1 MIYIT
6 LYFLYVLVILFVA
19 GSASSRLLG
28 KLSRP
33 YPFTSHPD
41 FVNILILGMISLT
54 TFISFISIVSPITLY
69 VHISIVISLLVY
81 IYYDK
86 QYFFGA
92 VTFFISEIKSNPY
105 IFILGCLCLFPA
117 IIMASGPIGYFDTGL
132 YHAQAVKWINEYGTV
147 PGLGNLHHRLAFN
160 SSWFYFSAF
169 FDILA
174 FDGKSAHV
182 VNIIP
187 ISLGLMICLGGF
199 NNLVKGTISFANI
212 LKCSLALPFCFD
224 PNLMNIFIPTLSP
237 DLVVAVLI
245 LHVLILVVQY
255 IEHNEISDN
264 SHLSSK
270 HETFILIFCV
280 SFFLPSIKLS
290 SLPVLLFPLF
300 IFAKSKAKTS
310 KMILS
315 SYLTGAIILLP
326 FLTNNII
333 LSGYLLF
340 PFPQLDLFAFDWKIS
355 YATADAV
362 RKQIKYWAIHPTP
375 GWTDMSIGA
384 LTTLEWMRFWY
395 AREGHNP
402 LLIWMIRSAGA
413 AVVFFIICFIRKCRI
428 GFNMLAVQSILI
440 LANVY
445 WFFSAPAYRFGRGW
459 IWAFI
464 LFSCGSLVYLI
475 LKSVRSQFVSSLA
488 RVLLVLFCISFIN
501 LTLLRWDTLE
511 VILGKHSQSLVKVSP
526 LPKVQ
531 VRAVR
536 IDEGLVVNVPAKEVA
551 WNADLPSSPYIKYD
565 LRLRSKTLG
574 EGFRIAK

>member
-1 MIYIT
+1 MISIAVYFCYIVS
-6 LYFLYVLVILFVA
+6 LLFIMGCA
-19 GSASSRLLG
+19 TRRLLE
-28 KLSRP
+28 KISSPQSFAFPPNL
-33 YPFTSHPD
+33 
-41 FVNILILGMISLT
+41 VNILILGMISLT
-54 TFISFISIVSPITLY
+54 TFVSFVSIVSPITLY
-69 VHISIVISLLVY
+69 VHILVIISLSAY
-81 IYYDK
+81 IYFDK
-86 QYFFGA
+86 NYVSKTVRFFL
-92 VTFFISEIKSNPY
+92 SEIKNNPY
-105 IFILGCLCLFPA
+105 LFALGCICIFPV
-117 IIMASGPIGYFDTGL
+117 IIMASAPVGYFDTGL

-174 FDGKSAHV
+174 FDGKTAHV

-187 ISLGLMICLGGF
+187 ILLGLIIWLSGF
-199 NNLVKGTISFANI
+199 NNLVKGTLSFANI
-212 LKCSLALPFCFD
+212 LKCSLVLAFCFD
-224 PNLMNIFIPTLSP
+224 HALMFIFIPTLSP
-237 DLVVAVLI
+237 DLVVVVLI

-255 IEHNEISDN
+255 MEHNEISDN
-264 SHLSSK
+264 SHLSSE
-270 HETFILIFCV
+270 HETFLLIFCI

-290 SLPVLLFPLF
+290 SLPVLLFPLL
-300 IFAKSKAKTS
+300 IFVKSKAKTR
-310 KMILS
+310 KMVLFS
-315 SYLTGAIILLP
+315 CLTGAIILLP

-340 PFPQLDLFAFDWKIS
+340 PFPQLDLFGFDWKIS

-384 LTTLEWMRFWY
+384 LTTLEWMRYWY
-395 AREGHNP
+395 ARQGHNF

-428 GFNMLAVQSILI
+428 GFNVLAVQSILI

-526 LPKVQ
+526 LPKVP

-574 EGFRIAK
+574 AGFRIAK

>member
-1 MIYIT
+1 
-6 LYFLYVLVILFVA
+6 
-19 GSASSRLLG
+19 
-28 KLSRP
+28 
-33 YPFTSHPD
+33 
-41 FVNILILGMISLT
+41 
-54 TFISFISIVSPITLY
+54 
-69 VHISIVISLLVY
+69 
-81 IYYDK
+81 
-86 QYFFGA
+86 
-92 VTFFISEIKSNPY
+92 
-105 IFILGCLCLFPA
+105 
-117 IIMASGPIGYFDTGL
+117 MASGPVGYFDTGL

-174 FDGKSAHV
+174 FEGKTAHM
-182 VNIIP
+182 VNTIP
-187 ISLGLMICLGGF
+187 ILLGLIICLSGF
-199 NNLVKGTISFANI
+199 NNLLKGSLSFANI
-212 LKCSLALPFCFD
+212 LKCSLALPFCLD
-224 PNLMNIFIPTLSP
+224 HELMLIFIPTLSP
-237 DLVVAVLI
+237 DLVVAVLT
-245 LHVLILVVQY
+245 LYALILLVQY
-255 IEHNEISDN
+255 LESYDTGDSGHP
-264 SHLSSK
+264 SSE

-280 SFFLPSIKLS
+280 SFFLPTLKLS

-310 KMILS
+310 KMILFS
-315 SYLTGAIILLP
+315 FLTGAIILLP
-326 FLTNNII
+326 FLTNNVI

-340 PFPQLDLFAFDWKIS
+340 PFPQLDLFTFDWKIS

-362 RKQIKYWAIHPTP
+362 RKQIKYWAINPTP

-402 LLIWMIRSAGA
+402 LLMWMILSAGA
-413 AVVFFIICFIRKCRI
+413 AVVFFIICFIRKSRI
-428 GFNMLAVQSILI
+428 GFTMLAVQSILI
-440 LANVY
+440 LANAY

-475 LKSVRSQFVSSLA
+475 LKSVRAQFVSSLG
-488 RVLLVLFCISFIN
+488 RVMLVVFCISFIH
-501 LTLLRWDTLE
+501 LMLLRWDTLE
-511 VILGKHSQSLVKVSP
+511 VISGKHSQSLVTVSP
-526 LPKVQ
+526 LPRVQ

-551 WNADLPSSPYIKYD
+551 WNTDLPSSPHIRYD
-565 LRLRSKTLG
+565 LRLRDKTLR